1 VVILEVEELVLQ
13 EEMMMVLLVDQVVE
27 EIQQIMDQETP
38 VAVEVVEVK
47 DWEVVEDQEFVSLHI
62 LDSLIDT

>member
-1 VVILEVEELVLQ
+1 MVILEVEELVLQ

-27 EIQQIMDQETP
+27 EIQQLMDHKTP